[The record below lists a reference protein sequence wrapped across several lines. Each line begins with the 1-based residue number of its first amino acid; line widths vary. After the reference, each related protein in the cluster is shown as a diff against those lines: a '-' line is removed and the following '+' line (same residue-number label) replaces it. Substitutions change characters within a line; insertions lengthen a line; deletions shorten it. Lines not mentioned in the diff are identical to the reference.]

1 MGQIGIGNQGSGLL
15 GNFAGNGKVQ
25 MIAVSDVKP
34 DILNTAYKRIGSP
47 AGGAHKDFREL
58 LNRPDIDAV
67 VMAVPDHW
75 HALMVVMAAE
85 AGKDIYCEKPMSLTV
100 REGRYMVNAVR
111 RYNRVF
117 QTGSMQR
124 SMWHVSKSGQRG
136 AQRPHW

>member
-1 MGQIGIGNQGSGLL
+1 MVGAAATISTPYILTSAALGQPGSGKVPANSRIVMGQIGIGNQGSGLL

-67 VMAVPDHW
+67 SYGGAR
-75 HALMVVMAAE
+75 
-85 AGKDIYCEKPMSLTV
+85 SLA
-100 REGRYMVNAVR
+100 RANGCHGR
-111 RYNRVF
+111 
-117 QTGSMQR
+117 R
-124 SMWHVSKSGQRG
+124 SG
-136 AQRPHW
+136 